1 MSILDFQGGV
11 VKMFFEEGEDIFV
24 TNKKIK
30 QKKLSYIIIFDSTKY
45 IINNKMVSFGRYNI
59 VSGLLCFLQLN
70 TVNAWFPNFQ
80 SISPLRIVLSSHAVA
95 SMVLRQF
102 KEESFQKQL
111 DAFTYYSGSLYDNFV
126 GNITPPVF
134 HFTKQEILNTSNACC
149 LLLFIASWIGY
160 DYYNSTKSSMYKLNN
175 LEEFK
180 ELQSK
185 IRIVIMVLTFVF
197 LRNIEN
203 AI

>member
-1 MSILDFQGGV
+1 
-11 VKMFFEEGEDIFV
+11 
-24 TNKKIK
+24 
-30 QKKLSYIIIFDSTKY
+30 
-45 IINNKMVSFGRYNI
+45 MVSFGRHI
-59 VSGLLCFLQLN
+59 IASGLLCGLYLK
-70 TVNAWFPNFQ
+70 TINAWFPNFQ
-80 SISPLRIVLSSHAVA
+80 SISPLRILLSSHAVV
-95 SMVLRQF
+95 STVLRQF

-111 DAFTYYSGSLYDNFV
+111 DSFTYYSGSLYDNFV
-126 GNITPPVF
+126 GNITPSV
-134 HFTKQEILNTSNACC
+134 HFTKQEILNASNACC

-175 LEEFK
+175 LVEFK

-185 IRIVIMVLTFVF
+185 IRTVIMVFTFVF

>member
-1 MSILDFQGGV
+1 
-11 VKMFFEEGEDIFV
+11 
-24 TNKKIK
+24 
-30 QKKLSYIIIFDSTKY
+30 
-45 IINNKMVSFGRYNI
+45 MVSIGRYNI
-59 VSGLLCFLQLN
+59 ASGLLCILHVN
-70 TVNAWFPNFQ
+70 TVNAWFPNIQ
-80 SISPLRIVLSSHAVA
+80 SCSPLRIVLSSHAVA
-95 SMVLRQF
+95 SIVLRQL

-111 DAFTYYSGSLYDNFV
+111 DAFTYYSNTVYDKLL
-126 GNITPPVF
+126 GNIAHPSF
-134 HFTKQEILNTSNACC
+134 HFTKQEVLNTSNACC
-149 LLLFIASWIGY
+149 LLLFIASWVGY
-160 DYYNSTKSSMYKLNN
+160 DYYYNSTKSSMYKLNN

>member
-1 MSILDFQGGV
+1 
-11 VKMFFEEGEDIFV
+11 
-24 TNKKIK
+24 
-30 QKKLSYIIIFDSTKY
+30 
-45 IINNKMVSFGRYNI
+45 MVSSGRYNI
-59 VSGLLCFLQLN
+59 VSVLLCGLQLN
-70 TVNAWFPNFQ
+70 IVNAWLPNFQ
-80 SISPLRIVLSSHAVA
+80 SFSPLRIVLSSHAVA
-95 SMVLRQF
+95 SAVLRQF

-111 DAFTYYSGSLYDNFV
+111 DTFAYYSNNVYDKVFGIIAYPSL
-126 GNITPPVF
+126 
-134 HFTKQEILNTSNACC
+134 HFTKEEILNTSNACC

-175 LEEFK
+175 LAEFK
-180 ELQSK
+180 ELQTK